1 MSTHDRAWGDGFRV
15 AIVGAATLKGK
26 ELKEVLEERNF
37 PATEIK
43 LLDDDEALGQLDA
56 IGDEATFIQQV
67 RPEHFHGV
75 DFALFA
81 SDAEFTRKHWKQAR
95 DAGSAIVDLSYAL
108 EEEATAAVRAPWL
121 ERELREQ
128 PAAALETPAVV
139 IAHPAAV
146 VTALLLL
153 RVQRAAAVRRAVVSV
168 FEPASEQG
176 RRGMDELH
184 EQTVNL
190 LSFHQLP
197 KEVFDAQVAF
207 NMLGRY
213 GESSRVTLESVERR
227 ILAHYQ
233 RIVGTRA
240 PVPSLVL
247 LQAPIFHA
255 HTFSVYLEF
264 EKAVAAGDL
273 EQALTGEHVS
283 LARLA
288 DESPTNVGAAGQD
301 DIQVSLRRDVRQ
313 ENAFWLWAAADNLR
327 IAALTAVDCA
337 ASLSASRPKGKVQ

>member
-1 MSTHDRAWGDGFRV
+1 
-15 AIVGAATLKGK
+15 
-26 ELKEVLEERNF
+26 
-37 PATEIK
+37 
-43 LLDDDEALGQLDA
+43 
-56 IGDEATFIQQV
+56 
-67 RPEHFHGV
+67 
-75 DFALFA
+75 
-81 SDAEFTRKHWKQAR
+81 
-95 DAGSAIVDLSYAL
+95 
-108 EEEATAAVRAPWL
+108 
-121 ERELREQ
+121 
-128 PAAALETPAVV
+128 
-139 IAHPAAV
+139 
-146 VTALLLL
+146 
-153 RVQRAAAVRRAVVSV
+153 
-168 FEPASEQG
+168 
-176 RRGMDELH
+176 MDELH

-197 KEVFDAQVAF
+197 KDVFDAQVAF

-213 GESSRVTLESVERR
+213 GESSRTTMESVERR

-273 EQALTGEHVS
+273 EQALAGEHVS